1 MEIDMYVR
9 PPNTNRQKIKI
20 PENYSGNAFTQS
32 PKPSDMPP
40 PVRQI
45 HPRYDL
51 PYEELGKVDEITESE
66 PNTEQEAEFERD
78 LSYSKEIPEQSL
90 LNERPNEEKSL
101 LPTSVA
107 PKKESRGSIFS
118 SLLPPG
124 INFSSHF
131 PFGHGIG
138 SEEIIILAVMLLVY
152 LSGADDEDH
161 DHELILLL
169 GLLLLAG

>member
-1 MEIDMYVR
+1 MYVR
-9 PPNTNRQKIKI
+9 VPNSNRQKIKI
-20 PENYSGNAFTQS
+20 PENYSGNAFSQA
-32 PKPSDMPP
+32 PRLNDMPP
-40 PVRQI
+40 PVRQAP
-45 HPRYDL
+45 PRYDL
-51 PYEELGKVDEITESE
+51 PPADVDEITEAEPYTDGEIEKNEIRSE
-66 PNTEQEAEFERD
+66 KEDIREQDHTSDKR
-78 LSYSKEIPEQSL
+78 S
-90 LNERPNEEKSL
+90 EEKLL
-101 LPTSVA
+101 LPVSAV
-107 PKKESRGSIFS
+107 KEKEKSSIFS

-152 LSGADDEDH
+152 LSGADDGDC